1 MGFRRPPIAS
11 YVVLR
16 EVRVERRGRG
26 GRSGDHWR
34 TMAGTVRSA
43 PATERWALRTEERG
57 LGHARAAP
65 RGSRS
70 RLCQPTLCSRGLTRG
85 TGAGSPLHRRPRASP
100 RFLGAD
106 PRLPAAAPAAHS
118 APDSGPAQGRR
129 VSPLLCLA
137 GATVCPAHSV
147 IRCQHLLAYQA
158 SAHSRVF

>member
-1 MGFRRPPIAS
+1 MDAAEITGARWRGLCGQRRPQS
-11 YVVLR
+11 
-16 EVRVERRGRG
+16 G
-26 GRSGDHWR
+26 GRSAPRNEASDTREPLRAEADPGCASRRCVLVDP
-34 TMAGTVRSA
+34 A
-43 PATERWALRTEERG
+43 PA
-57 LGHARAAP
+57 
-65 RGSRS
+65 
-70 RLCQPTLCSRGLTRG
+70 GLTRG

-158 SAHSRVF
+158 SAHSHVF